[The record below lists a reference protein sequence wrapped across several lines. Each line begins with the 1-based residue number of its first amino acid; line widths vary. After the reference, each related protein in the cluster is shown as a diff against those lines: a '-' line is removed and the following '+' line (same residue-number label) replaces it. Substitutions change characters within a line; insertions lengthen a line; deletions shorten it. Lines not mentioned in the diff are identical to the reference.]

1 MAAQKSVLLLACV
14 LSTGTAGRCG
24 DPKEQDNLE
33 GTWTF
38 VRSAPDDEKKAKGPA
53 VRMVL
58 KGNSI
63 VFETDGKKRVEG
75 TYTVDP
81 SKTPKTMDITLAQ
94 AKGTVLAIY
103 ELEGDALRLCHH
115 LGPKASKERPK
126 AFAADK
132 QTVLGILKREKE

>member
-14 LSTGTAGRCG
+14 LSTGTAARCG
-24 DPKEQDNLE
+24 DTKEQKELE

-38 VRSAPDDEKKAKGPA
+38 VQSAPDGKKKVKGPA

-58 KGNSI
+58 KDGTI
-63 VFETDGKKRVEG
+63 AFETEGKKRVEG
-75 TYTVDP
+75 TYTVDT
-81 SKTPKTMDITLAQ
+81 SKTPKTMDITLTQ

-103 ELEGDALRLCHH
+103 ELNGDTLKLCHY

-132 QTVLGILKREKE
+132 QTVLGILKRDKK

>member
-1 MAAQKSVLLLACV
+1 MALPKILAVLV
-14 LSTGTAGRCG
+14 GILSAGAVARCG
-24 DPKEQDNLE
+24 DTHEQAELE
-33 GTWTF
+33 GAWTF
-38 VRSAPDDEKKAKGPA
+38 VQSAPDGDKKTKGPA

-58 KGNSI
+58 KGNTI
-63 VFETDGKKRVEG
+63 AFQTDGKKRVEG

-81 SKTPKTMDITLAQ
+81 SKAPKTMDITLAQ

-103 ELEGDALRLCHH
+103 ELKGDTLKLCHY

-132 QTVLGILKREKE
+132 QTVLGILKRDKK